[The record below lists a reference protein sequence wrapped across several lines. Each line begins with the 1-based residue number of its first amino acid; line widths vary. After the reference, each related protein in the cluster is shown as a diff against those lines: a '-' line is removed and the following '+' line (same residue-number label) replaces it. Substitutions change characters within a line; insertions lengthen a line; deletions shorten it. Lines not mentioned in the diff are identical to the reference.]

1 MKTDFMIETK
11 SEQILGEMKL
21 EVKRENNIVRV
32 YIEQFLYNNTRMKEL
47 LMDEDGNVLKYSLVI
62 SDWMNNREEFFFE
75 YIEKEEAYYDSK
87 EDAYLRI
94 GKQKVFESFYSCPK
108 LFFKEEKDQVKI
120 FDFTQSMYTALI
132 YKSWFALEENCI
144 QIIAPA
150 CVKMVFNQYMEL
162 VRYEDINTRI
172 QYV

>member
-62 SDWMNNREEFFFE
+62 SDWMNNREEFF
-75 YIEKEEAYYDSK
+75 
-87 EDAYLRI
+87 L
-94 GKQKVFESFYSCPK
+94 
-108 LFFKEEKDQVKI
+108 
-120 FDFTQSMYTALI
+120 
-132 YKSWFALEENCI
+132 
-144 QIIAPA
+144 
-150 CVKMVFNQYMEL
+150 
-162 VRYEDINTRI
+162 NT
-172 QYV
+172 

>member
-62 SDWMNNREEFFFE
+62 SDWMNNREEFF
-75 YIEKEEAYYDSK
+75 
-87 EDAYLRI
+87 
-94 GKQKVFESFYSCPK
+94 
-108 LFFKEEKDQVKI
+108 
-120 FDFTQSMYTALI
+120 
-132 YKSWFALEENCI
+132 
-144 QIIAPA
+144 
-150 CVKMVFNQYMEL
+150 
-162 VRYEDINTRI
+162 
-172 QYV
+172 

>member
-62 SDWMNNREEFFFE
+62 SDWMNNREEFFF
-75 YIEKEEAYYDSK
+75 
-87 EDAYLRI
+87 
-94 GKQKVFESFYSCPK
+94 
-108 LFFKEEKDQVKI
+108 
-120 FDFTQSMYTALI
+120 
-132 YKSWFALEENCI
+132 
-144 QIIAPA
+144 
-150 CVKMVFNQYMEL
+150 
-162 VRYEDINTRI
+162 
-172 QYV
+172 